1 MGAVLKVRTMLH
13 YKGSKYRPFIKGVSH
28 MAIKVLIAEDDHFLV
43 KAYQVKLE
51 KEGFE
56 VQIAND
62 GEQALEILKSFVP
75 DVIILD
81 LVMPRKDGFATLAEI
96 KQNPSLKDIPVV
108 VASNL
113 GQSEEIG
120 RATELGATDVVTKSD
135 MSLDALVT
143 KIRSYVNI
151 T

>member
-1 MGAVLKVRTMLH
+1 
-13 YKGSKYRPFIKGVSH
+13 